1 MTGKSRCEMR
11 RCVYIWTQIY
21 REWIQTFAPWLLG
34 SPFSRMCQHSRKRFL
49 PKNRLGCRNLRRHS
63 HLQTWWTHI
72 FFFFLSPFL
81 FFSSRLPW
89 LVISLSACPHVPA
102 REFFFIIVS
111 VDLCWTERMTEKFL
125 WETLGCGI
133 NLDASMKKSHVE
145 SFLFVC
151 QSVSWAATITNR
163 EPILCIFMAWKI
175 PAIESHGMPQPAVAL
190 SIPNTMNPLFFFLLH
205 PVEAA
210 HLRLPRRPPQ
220 FGGGVAATKQ
230 EQEIRKKQAG
240 EEEGGQKE
248 GRGESA
254 GVPARS
260 TPSYREVASDLF
272 LQTFR
277 VHGCRNLETAPAST
291 AKWWTTFFPLFLPP
305 LGR

>member
-1 MTGKSRCEMR
+1 MSQPAAALSFTNMMNPHLFFFRS
-11 RCVYIWTQIY
+11 
-21 REWIQTFAPWLLG
+21 FSLSFLLVALAMACDKPVG
-34 SPFSRMCQHSRKRFL
+34 LSPCASKGIFFHHC
-49 PKNRLGCRNLRRHS
+49 LRR
-63 HLQTWWTHI
+63 LVLNRTHDREI
-72 FFFFLSPFL
+72 PLRNARMRYKFRRKYEEEPCGELSL
-81 FFSSRLPW
+81 RLPER
-89 LVISLSACPHVPA
+89 LVSGDDNEQRTC
-102 REFFFIIVS
+102 
-111 VDLCWTERMTEKFL
+111 
-125 WETLGCGI
+125 TLYFYG
-133 NLDASMKKSHVE
+133 MKDSCHRIA
-145 SFLFVC
+145 
-151 QSVSWAATITNR
+151 WDAATCCGTLDSQHD
-163 EPILCIFMAWKI
+163 EP
-175 PAIESHGMPQPAVAL
+175 
-190 SIPNTMNPLFFFLLH
+190 TFFFLLH

-291 AKWWTTFFPLFLPP
+291 AKW
-305 LGR
+305 